1 MHEQLPSTQPVAN
14 VDTSAPITFPAMP
27 RPLPFSLLYGSSETA
42 AGSSE
47 NRGKIADHTAA
58 EGLIKIMRSRDV
70 LMWQK
75 MKFMR

>member
-1 MHEQLPSTQPVAN
+1 MAN
-14 VDTSAPITFPAMP
+14 VDTSSPITFPAMP
-27 RPLPFSLLYGSSETA
+27 QPLPFSLLYGSSEIA

-58 EGLIKIMRSRDV
+58 EGLIKIIIKSRDV

-75 MKFMR
+75 MNFMR